1 MNPLSFAE
9 AVPVEV
15 QAVEEGPAVPS
26 IEVQAVV
33 EEGSPV
39 PSPAGLDLL
48 GWSNIKSLHKGNIA
62 VVKMKELHYY

>member
-15 QAVEEGPAVPS
+15 QAVVEGPAVPS

-33 EEGSPV
+33 EEGPPVPSIEVQAVVEEGLAV

-48 GWSNIKSLHKGNIA
+48 GWSNIKSLQ
-62 VVKMKELHYY
+62 